1 MTLIRSLQWS
11 RMLKSSHRT
20 LLPRGTQL
28 VRTRHKGVVVSY
40 SAGVSLII
48 TLEDGVTHCNAHLV
62 QCGGTPYVPTSG
74 DVVRVDNV
82 NGDLVVDGKYIL

>member
-1 MTLIRSLQWS
+1 M
-11 RMLKSSHRT
+11 
-20 LLPRGTQL
+20 QL

-48 TLEDGVTHCNAHLV
+48 TLEDGVTHVPAHLV
-62 QCGGTPYVPTSG
+62 QCGGTPYVPTAG

-82 NGDLVVDGKYIL
+82 NGDLVVVGKYIL